1 MGITGGG
8 GYVVGDGEKKL
19 AEGARVEVRMTEK
32 GLRGSWHPA
41 VVTAVKP
48 GTRVVEY
55 EELVSDDGSGRKL
68 KEMISVGRGVDGLR
82 ASSRQFSK
90 TPPSSKRTRI
100 LLRPQPP
107 VLSSLGKASWSKGLW
122 VDVFW
127 KDAWW
132 EGILVE
138 DILSE
143 RAGARAVVYFP
154 DEGGQEMCLV
164 KDLRLRQEWDED
176 TGNWSFKGR
185 AELLEL
191 QDPSAF
197 KKGPEF
203 AVKKL
208 NFDKK
213 LPFFA
218 LTDDVGSPAGVAAKE
233 GEKCRSG
240 LASQRLERLKR
251 KHGCPPNG
259 RMGAPH
265 ASPDSSY
272 IPAYCISNLLRGLE
286 ASAQVEE
293 VAIVAGGVD
302 DDSCSPPK
310 EEQDGDCHPL
320 QQLLAGTTK
329 EKPTAKVMTA
339 TESKPPTTLS
349 CNGKSNHNTEEE
361 EEETHL
367 SLLPQAIE
375 HHPQAKKSRVSK
387 GRETSEAAIHSHRD
401 FKMAEIA
408 MSLRTHEQQQ
418 VANPESRGNNSGAS
432 PKCVTAMSE
441 NVRNVMVLR
450 NRQCKAVRRK
460 ESEVVELIE
469 ESRGDRMVLSTTTE
483 KSCRKRVSIHNCSS
497 SILEMEHRSKKN
509 RWSSAASE
517 EAAMATLAGSSS
529 CLTHDEGM
537 GGKKGVRKGGAS
549 SSSVHERRRKQKGAR
564 GGCRMEVLLSPPE
577 DPVLDDGKNLYTK
590 KNTFSWLI
598 EAGVLHKDQK
608 LRYMYRRKELG
619 VGGWVTPE
627 GVLCGCC
634 NAVVTLSTF
643 ETHCGSKL
651 HRPCANIFVEDGRSI
666 AALQMEAL
674 KKQMSS
680 MKMSSSSFHKG
691 NRRGNLQVVKDSVL
705 DVNDDTCGVCG
716 DGGMLICCD
725 HCPSTFHLKC
735 MELMVVPEEDWYC
748 PNCRCAICGGSQFNG
763 SHDTF
768 DEMSVLFC
776 DQCEREF
783 HVKCLYAR
791 GMPKME
797 QWPQN
802 SWFCGNSCERIYR
815 GLRGLVGT
823 NNFLGEGFS
832 WTLLRSQDEDPD
844 PKTEVDKE
852 LLAEQNIKLSIAL
865 SVMQECFRPMIDPR
879 TKVDVIAHAL
889 YNRGS
894 DINRLNYHGFYT
906 MILEKGDE
914 LISVAAIRVHGAVL
928 AEMPLIGTRFQYR
941 RQGMC
946 RRLLH
951 AIEQML
957 QMVGVETLVLPAVPE
972 LLDTWTGAFGFK
984 PMDTFPRQTLIELNL
999 MAFPG
1004 TSLLHKSLP
1013 GLQAH
1018 PPVKSARWV
1027 ADAMNKLRRHS
1038 STQAHASPV
1047 QTDLCCIGKLSE
1059 DEHIIDGEALPV
1071 TVLQS
1076 SSSSKLL
1083 AETDVKKAPHA
1094 SSSLSEPETLAPSG
1108 SENLICLM
1116 LGNPKQKQKQN
1127 KKNTNKMDKEEQHFS
1142 DWKNV
1147 QGGEDLAVFC
1157 ESDTNQTMQQDS
1169 GNMNTTNQLSDNPVQ
1184 ESLSLSKASSLL
1196 DSSPTSSLPS
1206 TAGQTVDDGLQ
1217 KVVIIWE
1224 DTVVKM
1230 PPLATREGLKSREGM
1245 IDQAVSDGSFS
1256 IMPAVDAD
1264 YQLLPMLKKRFD
1276 CTSSSSSDEMILY
1289 LDGLSSNQSLPTA
1302 VEVLPENRVGG

>member
-1 MGITGGG
+1 VCESLLLQQSGVKLKALVMGMGKKRKKVLFRFARMGFENKQERRKG
-8 GYVVGDGEKKL
+8 LVLSGEDVLLLLLLWVDGWGAGYALVCFWQ
-19 AEGARVEVRMTEK
+19 VRMTEK

-143 RAGARAVVYFP
+143 RAGAKAVVYFP

-265 ASPDSSY
+265 ASSPDSSY
-272 IPAYCISNLLRGLE
+272 IPTYCISNLLRGLE

-310 EEQDGDCHPL
+310 EEQDGDCHPM

-329 EKPTAKVMTA
+329 EKPAAKVMTA

-349 CNGKSNHNTEEE
+349 CNGKSNHNTEE

-387 GRETSEAAIHSHRD
+387 GRETPEAAIHSHRD

-418 VANPESRGNNSGAS
+418 VANPESRGNTSRAS
-432 PKCVTAMSE
+432 PKCVTAMVRVIAPPCSGGEDESAKTEQLQQQMSSSMHGKEAQADDETLEMLLIEHKAQVRKCRIANGKETPAPPPAAAPPPPPAPPPAAAPPPAPAPAPAPPAPPAPPPTAPPAPPPTAAPAPAPAPHSQEGNQSE

-469 ESRGDRMVLSTTTE
+469 ESRGDGMVLTTTTE

-497 SILEMEHRSKKN
+497 SSLEMEHRSKKN

-564 GGCRMEVLLSPPE
+564 GGCRMEVLLSQPE

-634 NAVVTLSTF
+634 NDVVTLSTF

-680 MKMSSSSFHKG
+680 VKMSSSSFHKG

-735 MELMVVPEEDWYC
+735 MELMVIYCVPSE
-748 PNCRCAICGGSQFNG
+748 ISILVQF
-763 SHDTF
+763 D
-768 DEMSVLFC
+768 
-776 DQCEREF
+776 
-783 HVKCLYAR
+783 
-791 GMPKME
+791 
-797 QWPQN
+797 
-802 SWFCGNSCERIYR
+802 SCI
-815 GLRGLVGT
+815 
-823 NNFLGEGFS
+823 LGQF
-832 WTLLRSQDEDPD
+832 
-844 PKTEVDKE
+844 K
-852 LLAEQNIKLSIAL
+852 A
-865 SVMQECFRPMIDPR
+865 
-879 TKVDVIAHAL
+879 
-889 YNRGS
+889 
-894 DINRLNYHGFYT
+894 
-906 MILEKGDE
+906 
-914 LISVAAIRVHGAVL
+914 
-928 AEMPLIGTRFQYR
+928 
-941 RQGMC
+941 MC
-946 RRLLH
+946 
-951 AIEQML
+951 
-957 QMVGVETLVLPAVPE
+957 
-972 LLDTWTGAFGFK
+972 
-984 PMDTFPRQTLIELNL
+984 
-999 MAFPG
+999 
-1004 TSLLHKSLP
+1004 
-1013 GLQAH
+1013 
-1018 PPVKSARWV
+1018 
-1027 ADAMNKLRRHS
+1027 
-1038 STQAHASPV
+1038 
-1047 QTDLCCIGKLSE
+1047 
-1059 DEHIIDGEALPV
+1059 
-1071 TVLQS
+1071 
-1076 SSSSKLL
+1076 
-1083 AETDVKKAPHA
+1083 
-1094 SSSLSEPETLAPSG
+1094 
-1108 SENLICLM
+1108 
-1116 LGNPKQKQKQN
+1116 
-1127 KKNTNKMDKEEQHFS
+1127 
-1142 DWKNV
+1142 
-1147 QGGEDLAVFC
+1147 
-1157 ESDTNQTMQQDS
+1157 
-1169 GNMNTTNQLSDNPVQ
+1169 
-1184 ESLSLSKASSLL
+1184 
-1196 DSSPTSSLPS
+1196 
-1206 TAGQTVDDGLQ
+1206 
-1217 KVVIIWE
+1217 
-1224 DTVVKM
+1224 
-1230 PPLATREGLKSREGM
+1230 
-1245 IDQAVSDGSFS
+1245 
-1256 IMPAVDAD
+1256 
-1264 YQLLPMLKKRFD
+1264 
-1276 CTSSSSSDEMILY
+1276 
-1289 LDGLSSNQSLPTA
+1289 
-1302 VEVLPENRVGG
+1302 